1 MRQRIL
7 FLAVGL
13 LTAAT
18 FAHAGTVTVTT
29 IRSGND
35 SANWGQLGVSGTT
48 IPASFTATSTGGVGI
63 TGTLAGDGAV
73 AVQSYSW
80 GGNFA
85 SGDNLIWTEGN
96 GPLTLAFSQ
105 GVSGAGAQI
114 QANFFGDFTAQI
126 CDNLGDCFS
135 ESGDSTSAGDNSA
148 IFIGLLDT
156 TPGITSIT
164 FSVISCSFSCNDFA
178 INQLSLTDGV
188 TIGTPEPGVLL
199 LLSISLIGLAVLAW
213 KLDKS
218 GASST
223 LGTTVA

>member
-18 FAHAGTVTVTT
+18 FVHAGSITGTAT
-29 IRSGND
+29 RSGND
-35 SANWGQLGVSGTT
+35 SANWGQLGSCFTP
-48 IPASFTATSTGGVGI
+48 IPTSFTATSTGGVGI
-63 TGTLAGDGAV
+63 TGTLASPGQV
-73 AVQSYSW
+73 RVQTACGW
-80 GGNFA
+80 DGNFA
-85 SGDNLIWTEGN
+85 SGDNVLWTNGG

-114 QANFFGDFTAQI
+114 ETDTFGAFTAEI
-126 CDNLGDCFS
+126 CANGTLFCFS

-164 FSVISCSFSCNDFA
+164 FSITSCGDCNMGDFA
-178 INQLSLTDGV
+178 INELSLTDGV
-188 TIGTPEPGVLL
+188 TTTPEPSSLL
-199 LLSISLIGLAVLAW
+199 LFGTSLLGLAPFRRRLF
-213 KLDKS
+213 
-218 GASST
+218 GR
-223 LGTTVA
+223 